1 MPRRVGITLT
11 REQAEHLGPYEHFY
25 NDFVFGEE
33 VSTHYVVLG
42 YRIVLDIVV
51 DDLPKKQHGQYQW
64 FTKEQMRE
72 DASVHEHSK
81 WYI

>member
-1 MPRRVGITLT
+1 M
-11 REQAEHLGPYEHFY
+11 GPYEHFY